1 MHHELYLLLLFYI
14 YIVGLKLG
22 KYKEGVELMHLLPYV
37 GCFIVAFV
45 FVCLF
50 HVRANQKL
58 VNTLTILIIIGS
70 VRICRRLWCH

>member
-1 MHHELYLLLLFYI
+1 MHHELNLLLLFYR

-37 GCFIVAFV
+37 GCFIVVFV

-50 HVRANQKL
+50 HVRANQML

-70 VRICRRLWCH
+70 VRICRRPWCH